1 MKNKILI
8 ILIIFFFIFCFIV
21 LFKGL
26 NNSNIYIPK
35 LKSEKLLINFK
46 SKELFSEIEI
56 SSDQLF
62 IDSDFYILNIWSS
75 WCLPCRDEHKFLMQL
90 SKNSSLMIVGLNYK
104 DKPIN
109 AKKFLNEFGNPY
121 STILLDTDGTIS
133 IELGAYGV
141 PETFLINDEK
151 KIIKKII
158 GPINKQLINEINLM
172 IK

>member
-1 MKNKILI
+1 MKNKIPI
-8 ILIIFFFIFCFIV
+8 SLIIFFFIFCFIV

-56 SSDQLF
+56 SSDKLF

-90 SKNSSLMIVGLNYK
+90 NKNSSLMIVGLNYK
-104 DKPIN
+104 DKSIN
-109 AKKFLNEFGNPY
+109 AKKFLNELGNPY

-141 PETFLINDEK
+141 PETFLINNEK

-158 GPINKQLINEINLM
+158 GPINEQLINEINLM

>member
-8 ILIIFFFIFCFIV
+8 SLIIFFFIFCFIV

-26 NNSNIYIPK
+26 NNSNIYVPK
-35 LKSEKLLINFK
+35 LKSEKILINFK

-90 SKNSSLMIVGLNYK
+90 NKNSSLMIVGLNYK
-104 DKPIN
+104 DKSIN
-109 AKKFLNEFGNPY
+109 AKKFLNELGNPY

-158 GPINKQLINEINLM
+158 GPINEQLINEINLM

>member
-1 MKNKILI
+1 M
-8 ILIIFFFIFCFIV
+8 IIFFFIFCFIV

-26 NNSNIYIPK
+26 NNSNIYVPK
-35 LKSEKLLINFK
+35 LKSEKILINFK

>member
-1 MKNKILI
+1 M
-8 ILIIFFFIFCFIV
+8 
-21 LFKGL
+21 FKGL

-56 SSDQLF
+56 SSDKLF

-90 SKNSSLMIVGLNYK
+90 NKNSSLMIVGLNYK
-104 DKPIN
+104 DKSIN
-109 AKKFLNEFGNPY
+109 AKKFLNELGNPY

-141 PETFLINDEK
+141 PETFLINNEK

-158 GPINKQLINEINLM
+158 GPINEQLINEINLM

>member
-1 MKNKILI
+1 M
-8 ILIIFFFIFCFIV
+8 IIFFFIFCFIV

-56 SSDQLF
+56 SSDKLF

-90 SKNSSLMIVGLNYK
+90 NKNSSLMIVGLNYK
-104 DKPIN
+104 DKSIN
-109 AKKFLNEFGNPY
+109 AQKFLNELGNPY

-141 PETFLINDEK
+141 PETFLINNEK

-158 GPINKQLINEINLM
+158 GPINEQLINEINLM

>member
-1 MKNKILI
+1 
-8 ILIIFFFIFCFIV
+8 
-21 LFKGL
+21 L
-26 NNSNIYIPK
+26 NNSNIYVPK

-90 SKNSSLMIVGLNYK
+90 NKNSSLMIVGLNYK

-109 AKKFLNEFGNPY
+109 AKMFLDELGNPY

-133 IELGAYGV
+133 IGLGAYGV
-141 PETFLINDEK
+141 PETFLINDKK

-158 GPINKQLINEINLM
+158 GPINEQLINEINLM

>member
-56 SSDQLF
+56 SSDKLF

-90 SKNSSLMIVGLNYK
+90 NKNSSLMIVGLNYK
-104 DKPIN
+104 DKSIN
-109 AKKFLNEFGNPY
+109 AKKFLNELGNPY

-158 GPINKQLINEINLM
+158 GPINEQLINEINLM

>member
-1 MKNKILI
+1 
-8 ILIIFFFIFCFIV
+8 
-21 LFKGL
+21 
-26 NNSNIYIPK
+26 
-35 LKSEKLLINFK
+35 
-46 SKELFSEIEI
+46 
-56 SSDQLF
+56 
-62 IDSDFYILNIWSS
+62 
-75 WCLPCRDEHKFLMQL
+75 
-90 SKNSSLMIVGLNYK
+90 MIVGLNYK

-158 GPINKQLINEINLM
+158 GPINEQLINEINLM

>member
-26 NNSNIYIPK
+26 NNSNIYVPK
-35 LKSEKLLINFK
+35 LKSEKILINFK

-109 AKKFLNEFGNPY
+109 AKKFLNELGNPY

>member
-8 ILIIFFFIFCFIV
+8 SLIIFFFIFCFIV

-26 NNSNIYIPK
+26 NNSNIYVPK

>member
-1 MKNKILI
+1 M
-8 ILIIFFFIFCFIV
+8 
-21 LFKGL
+21 FKGL
-26 NNSNIYIPK
+26 NNSNIYVPK
-35 LKSEKLLINFK
+35 LKSEKILINFK

-109 AKKFLNEFGNPY
+109 AKKFLNELGNPY